1 MYKCGWRFFKCI
13 RWLDINSSIAYS
25 DAQRTNNSSRSVKT
39 YSDLN
44 LNFTRNPAT
53 GDVARLTDIEAV
65 KRSVRNLILTN
76 QFERPFH
83 PEIGSS
89 VRALLFE
96 NVTPL
101 NAILLEDRIRE
112 VIINFEERALIT
124 SVRVIDD
131 ADRNGYRVII
141 NFQVLNSVEN
151 VSITE
156 FLQRLR

>member
-1 MYKCGWRFFKCI
+1 M
-13 RWLDINSSIAYS
+13 AYS

-89 VRALLFE
+89 IRGLLFE
-96 NVTPL
+96 TITPL
-101 NAILLEDRIRE
+101 NAVLLEDRIRE
-112 VIINFEERALIT
+112 VIVNFEPRAELTGIQ
-124 SVRVIDD
+124 VFDEID
-131 ADRNGYRVII
+131 NNQYRVII
-141 NFQVLNSVEN
+141 NFTVLGSSEGTT
-151 VSITE
+151 ITE

>member
-1 MYKCGWRFFKCI
+1 M
-13 RWLDINSSIAYS
+13 AYS

-65 KRSVRNLILTN
+65 KRSVRNLVLTN
-76 QFERPFH
+76 LFERPFH

-124 SVRVIDD
+124 NVRVIDD

>member
-1 MYKCGWRFFKCI
+1 M
-13 RWLDINSSIAYS
+13 AYS

-76 QFERPFH
+76 KFERPFH

>member
-1 MYKCGWRFFKCI
+1 M
-13 RWLDINSSIAYS
+13 AYS

-65 KRSVRNLILTN
+65 KRSVRNIVLTN
-76 QFERPFH
+76 QFERHIH

-112 VIINFEERALIT
+112 VIINFEDRAEIT

-151 VSITE
+151 VTITE

>member
-1 MYKCGWRFFKCI
+1 M
-13 RWLDINSSIAYS
+13 AYS

-65 KRSVRNLILTN
+65 KRSVRNLVLTN

-89 VRALLFE
+89 VRALLFVI
-96 NVTPL
+96 VTPL
-101 NAILLEDRIRE
+101 NAVLLEDRIRE
-112 VIINFEERALIT
+112 VIINFENRAQLT
-124 SVRVIDD
+124 NVNVIDD

-141 NFQVLNSVEN
+141 NFQVLNSVDN

>member
-1 MYKCGWRFFKCI
+1 M
-13 RWLDINSSIAYS
+13 AYS

-112 VIINFEERALIT
+112 VIINFEERAQIT
-124 SVRVIDD
+124 NVRVIDD
-131 ADRNGYRVII
+131 FDRNGYKVII

-151 VSITE
+151 VSIQE

>member
-1 MYKCGWRFFKCI
+1 M
-13 RWLDINSSIAYS
+13 AYS

-65 KRSVRNLILTN
+65 KRSVRNLIMTN

-83 PEIGSS
+83 PELGSS

-96 NVTPL
+96 PITPL
-101 NAILLEDRIRE
+101 NAVLLEDRVRE
-112 VIINFEERALIT
+112 VIINFEPRA
-124 SVRVIDD
+124 SVGSVQIFDDIDNN
-131 ADRNGYRVII
+131 RYKVII
-141 NFQVLNSVEN
+141 NFKVISTSEDVT
-151 VSITE
+151 ITE

>member
-1 MYKCGWRFFKCI
+1 M
-13 RWLDINSSIAYS
+13 AYS

-65 KRSVRNLILTN
+65 KRSVRNLVLTN

-89 VRALLFE
+89 VRELLFE

-112 VIINFEERALIT
+112 VIINFEERAELT
-124 SVRVIDD
+124 NVRVIDD

>member
-1 MYKCGWRFFKCI
+1 M
-13 RWLDINSSIAYS
+13 AYS

-65 KRSVRNLILTN
+65 KRSVRNLVLTN

-89 VRALLFE
+89 VRALLVE

-101 NAILLEDRIRE
+101 IAMLLEARIRE
-112 VIINFEERALIT
+112 VIINFEDRAEIT

-151 VSITE
+151 VTITE

>member
-1 MYKCGWRFFKCI
+1 M
-13 RWLDINSSIAYS
+13 AYS

-39 YSDLN
+39 HSDLN

-124 SVRVIDD
+124 NVRVIDD

>member
-1 MYKCGWRFFKCI
+1 M
-13 RWLDINSSIAYS
+13 AYS

-65 KRSVRNLILTN
+65 KRSVRNLVLTN

-112 VIINFEERALIT
+112 VIINFEDRAEIT

-151 VSITE
+151 VTITE
-156 FLQRLR
+156 LLQRLR

>member
-1 MYKCGWRFFKCI
+1 M
-13 RWLDINSSIAYS
+13 AYS

-65 KRSVRNLILTN
+65 KRSVRNVILTN

-112 VIINFEERALIT
+112 VIINFEERAELT
-124 SVRVIDD
+124 NVRVIDD

>member
-1 MYKCGWRFFKCI
+1 M
-13 RWLDINSSIAYS
+13 AYS

-101 NAILLEDRIRE
+101 NAVLLEDRIRE

>member
-1 MYKCGWRFFKCI
+1 M
-13 RWLDINSSIAYS
+13 AYS

-53 GDVARLTDIEAV
+53 GDVARLTDVEAV
-65 KRSVRNLILTN
+65 KRSVRNLVLTN

-112 VIINFEERALIT
+112 VIINFEERALIS

>member
-1 MYKCGWRFFKCI
+1 M
-13 RWLDINSSIAYS
+13 AYS

-65 KRSVRNLILTN
+65 KKSVRNLVLTN

-112 VIINFEERALIT
+112 VIINFEERAQIT
-124 SVRVIDD
+124 NVRVIDD

>member
-1 MYKCGWRFFKCI
+1 M
-13 RWLDINSSIAYS
+13 AYS

-112 VIINFEERALIT
+112 VIINFEERAQIT
-124 SVRVIDD
+124 NVRVIDD